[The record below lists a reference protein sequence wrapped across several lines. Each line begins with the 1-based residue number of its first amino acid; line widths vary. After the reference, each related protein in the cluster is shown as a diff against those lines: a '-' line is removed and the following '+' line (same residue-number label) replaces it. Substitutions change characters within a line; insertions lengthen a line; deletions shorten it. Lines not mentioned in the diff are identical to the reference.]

1 MTRKIPVWVAA
12 SYFLLSMAAV
22 AAAAD
27 MPGGEMGELEVVT
40 ATVDKVD
47 LSTREVTLKGVDGR
61 LETVRVGPEARNLG
75 QVKAGDVVTMKY
87 YRAVAIFV
95 APPGAR
101 PPVTEATDVQRAPL
115 GAKPGGQVTNVV
127 EAAATVEAMDPARRM
142 VTIRGPRGNVTT
154 LKVGDQVNLGQ
165 VKVGDQV
172 IARYTEA
179 VAISVEKP

>member
-75 QVKAGDVVTMKY
+75 QVKAGDVVAELEPDDARLDAARTAAGI
-87 YRAVAIFV
+87 AVGSPPPRPTKTCRNSPSATTV
-95 APPGAR
+95 ASRTTSIAVVIDVVPIA
-101 PPVTEATDVQRAPL
+101 ATDARSSNSSSKRSESRYLIP
-115 GAKPGGQVTNVV
+115 
-127 EAAATVEAMDPARRM
+127 AAATTRSTSLA
-142 VTIRGPRGNVTT
+142 
-154 LKVGDQVNLGQ
+154 
-165 VKVGDQV
+165 
-172 IARYTEA
+172 A
-179 VAISVEKP
+179 VASS